1 MADAAFSSPKV
12 SEVEG
17 ITRTAD
23 PALRNL
29 QITQAYFDL
38 STALAAR
45 TGASANWCTFAVW
58 ASKQAGQSI
67 RKEDLRRKLE
77 SALFAPGAAGPAADE
92 LVHHARRVD
101 ARRDRTDALSAVRKA
116 IGLQPAVDRVS
127 DAVARGNL
135 KVFAEIGR
143 AFAQFSEA
151 FLADET
157 PNFKE
162 LESFCTG
169 FQPGDPPEGQRL
181 LQSAFGSYYRSFFTA
196 DPKVKAELI
205 LRANISIG
213 LHEQM
218 RLQPEITEALNAAL
232 VNSTLIASRVLRAI
246 FPFSIWFSYWIRF
259 GNRLLGRQTMLEVV
273 LQQYITTVQGHLR
286 RVITDTLMTLRI
298 PPETIL
304 HLGSDLTENF
314 PKSLATLTDP
324 ELLALIAAHD
334 PTPDSPAASGARD
347 WANLNDRLHFII
359 DLFRSH
365 QEAPAIFAPPFE
377 PEQTTAIKAG
387 RIPSGKL

>member
-1 MADAAFSSPKV
+1 MADAALSYPKV

-45 TGASANWCTFAVW
+45 TGASANWCTYAVW

-67 RKEDLRRKLE
+67 RKEDLQRMLE
-77 SALFAPGAAGPAADE
+77 SALFAPSAAGPAADE
-92 LVHHARRVD
+92 LVHYAHRLD
-101 ARRDRTDALSAVRKA
+101 PRRDRANALSAARKA
-116 IGLQPAVDRVS
+116 IGLQSAVERVS

-143 AFAQFSEA
+143 AFAQFAEY
-151 FLADET
+151 FLADEV
-157 PNFKE
+157 PNFEE
-162 LESFCTG
+162 LESFCSE
-169 FQPGDPPEGQRL
+169 FRPGDPPEGQRL
-181 LQSAFGSYYRSFFTA
+181 LHSAFSSYYRSFFAA

-232 VNSTLIASRVLRAI
+232 VNSTLIAYRVLRTI
-246 FPFSIWFSYWIRF
+246 FPFSIWFSYWVRF
-259 GNRLLGRQTMLEVV
+259 GKRLLGRPTMLEIV
-273 LQQYITTVQGHLR
+273 LQQYINTVQGQLR

-298 PPETIL
+298 PPETVL
-304 HLGSDLTENF
+304 HLGTDLTANF
-314 PKSLATLTDP
+314 PESLATLADP
-324 ELLALIAAHD
+324 ELRALIAAYD
-334 PTPDSPAASGARD
+334 TTPDDRAASGARD

-359 DLFRSH
+359 DLFRSY
-365 QEAPAIFAPPFE
+365 QEAPAIFGPPFK
-377 PEQTTAIKAG
+377 PEQTAAIKAG
-387 RIPSGKL
+387 RIPYGKL